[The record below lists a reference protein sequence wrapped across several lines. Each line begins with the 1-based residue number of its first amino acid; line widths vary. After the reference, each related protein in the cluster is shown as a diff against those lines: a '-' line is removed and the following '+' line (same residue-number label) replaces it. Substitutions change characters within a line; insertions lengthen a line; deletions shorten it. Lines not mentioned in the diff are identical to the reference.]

1 MFLWYQLIL
10 SCLLMM
16 HLVNANYN
24 EMQRCKGFAE
34 YLQSRRFIR
43 YLASGSYA
51 RVYQISDGTV
61 IKTPSS
67 ELAGAQIEKEVL
79 ISHELSD
86 LLDAGYIRGVV
97 QFYYAMYC
105 PTTTILLPSESNYY
119 LQMEKLEKPM
129 VSYLA
134 SLSASFQVFETSRS
148 FLLQI
153 LSTLYVANQLTG
165 FVMLDTNPANLM
177 IKSAYDRRRHFD
189 SLSIVVSDF
198 DSFLIPLSASNWQ
211 MVKMIDFGHAQIIH
225 DGIIVQSGEIW
236 HSGIYYQDVNAR
248 FAVFAVLSVLPI
260 DALLSLRQTASEQY
274 QQLDDIAKYVLQYHM
289 KAYKSCWIS
298 ADNLISFVSSI
309 QQNEMKQACVR
320 ESLLD
325 QPLYQSLSWTKLFNQ
340 AIFSEL
346 RSHDKNKNDAQAI
359 SYANIYGHNNNN
371 NDGEMNQ

>member
-1 MFLWYQLIL
+1 MLLWYQLIM
-10 SCLLMM
+10 SCLLVMNS
-16 HLVNANYN
+16 VNANNN
-24 EMQRCKGFAE
+24 ELQRCKGFAE

-43 YLASGSYA
+43 YLTSGSYA

-79 ISHELSD
+79 ISHELSN

-105 PTTTILLPSESNYY
+105 PATPIVLPSESKYY
-119 LQMEKLEKPM
+119 LQMEKLDKSM
-129 VSYLA
+129 VSYMTT
-134 SLSASFQVFETSRS
+134 LSAQFQVFETSRS

-153 LSTLYVANQLTG
+153 LSTLYVAHQLTG
-165 FVMLDTNPANLM
+165 FIMLDTNPANLM
-177 IKSAYDRRRHFD
+177 IKSAYDRRLHFD
-189 SLSIVVSDF
+189 SLSIVVSDV

-211 MVKMIDFGHAQIIH
+211 MVKLIDFGHAQIIH
-225 DGIIVQSGEIW
+225 DGKIIQSGKLWNSEIY
-236 HSGIYYQDVNAR
+236 HQDVNAR

-260 DALLSLRQTASEQY
+260 DTLLSLRQTASEQY
-274 QQLDDIAKYVLQYHM
+274 QKLDDIAKYVLQYHM
-289 KAYKSCWIS
+289 KAYKSCWMS

-320 ESLLD
+320 ETLLD
-325 QPLYQSLSWTKLFNQ
+325 QPLYQSLSWTKLFNK

-346 RSHDKNKNDAQAI
+346 RSHDKYINDAQVI
-359 SYANIYGHNNNN
+359 PYANIYGHNNNN
-371 NDGEMNQ
+371 YGEMNQ